1 MKASVFVAV
10 SAVLVVL
17 AGCATPSK
25 PTPGDPRYSPVMPV
39 APAPASKAAG
49 SIYAS
54 GAGISLWE
62 DKRARRIGDIITVF
76 LDEKT
81 ISSKSNKTDI
91 TKEDSLDMNVDSIM
105 GVEPSFHMPGFPNK
119 RFTLGAD
126 AQNNREFAGDAGSD
140 QSNRLVGQISV
151 TVAEVLSNGVMVV
164 RGEKWMTL
172 SQGDEF
178 IRLEGLLRPSDIAPD
193 NTVISSRMAD
203 ARITY
208 SATGALADAQEQG
221 WASRVFNSPW
231 WPF

>member
-1 MKASVFVAV
+1 MKFKPSILLSF
-10 SAVLVVL
+10 SLLL
-17 AGCATPSK
+17 AGCATAPN
-25 PTPGDPRYSPVMPV
+25 PAPGDPRYSPVAPV
-39 APAPASKAAG
+39 APAPATAAVG

-62 DKRARRIGDIITVF
+62 DKRARRIGDIITVM
-76 LDEKT
+76 LEEKT

-91 TKEDSLDMNVDSIM
+91 KKEDTLDMEVNSLM
-105 GVEPSFHMPGFPNK
+105 GVEPSFHLPGMDNRYTLSSDTENK
-119 RFTLGAD
+119 RDFK
-126 AQNNREFAGDAGSD
+126 GDAGSD
-140 QSNRLVGQISV
+140 QSNRLQGEISV
-151 TVAEVLSNGVMVV
+151 TVADVLSNGTLVV

-193 NTVISSRMAD
+193 NTVLSSRMAD

-208 SATGALADAQEQG
+208 SATGALANAQQQG
-221 WASRVFNSPW
+221 FVSKVFNSPW

>member
-1 MKASVFVAV
+1 MKLIFSLMVLVFMATGCASVE
-10 SAVLVVL
+10 
-17 AGCATPSK
+17 PPK
-25 PTPGDPRYSPVMPV
+25 PGDPRYSPVMPV
-39 APAPASKAAG
+39 AAVAGSQSVG

-62 DKRARRIGDIITVF
+62 DKRARRIGDIITVY

-91 TKEDSLDMNVDSIM
+91 TKDDTLDMNVASLLGTQPSMTLPVGPKSKLTLDSST
-105 GVEPSFHMPGFPNK
+105 ENK
-119 RFTLGAD
+119 
-126 AQNNREFAGDAGSD
+126 REFAGDAGSD

-151 TVAEVLSNGVMVV
+151 TVADVLTNGVLVV

-178 IRLEGLLRPSDIAPD
+178 IRIEGLLRPSDISPA
-193 NTVISSRMAD
+193 NTVVSSRLAD
-203 ARITY
+203 ARLTY
-208 SATGALADAQEQG
+208 SATGALADAQRQG
-221 WASRVFNSPW
+221 WVSRVFNSPW

>member
-1 MKASVFVAV
+1 MRTVVVIFSLSIMLGCS
-10 SAVLVVL
+10 SAN
-17 AGCATPSK
+17 K
-25 PTPGDPRYSPVMPV
+25 PTPGDPRYAPVMPPT
-39 APAPASKAAG
+39 PAASSKAAG

-62 DKRARRIGDIITVF
+62 DKRARRVGDIITVY

-91 TKEDSLDMNVDSIM
+91 SKEDTLKMDVGSVM
-105 GVEPSFHMPGFPNK
+105 GVEPSFHVPGFPGK
-119 RFTLGAD
+119 RFTLDSD
-126 AQNNREFAGDAGSD
+126 AKNAREFAGDAGSD

-151 TVAEVLSNGVMVV
+151 TVAEVLPNGVMSV

-208 SATGALADAQEQG
+208 SATGALAEAQEQG
-221 WASRVFNSPW
+221 WMSRVFSSRW

>member
-1 MKASVFVAV
+1 MKRFLFFLLSSVLML
-10 SAVLVVL
+10 S
-17 AGCATPSK
+17 GCASPGKPS
-25 PTPGDPRYSPVMPV
+25 PGDPRYSPVMPV
-39 APAPASKAAG
+39 SPAPSSKAVG

-76 LDEKT
+76 LDERT
-81 ISSKSNKTDI
+81 ISSKSNNTDI
-91 TKEDSLDMNVDSIM
+91 KKEDKLDMNVNSLM
-105 GVEPSFHMPGFPNK
+105 GVEPSFHVPGFPDK
-119 RFTLGAD
+119 RFTLSSD
-126 AQNNREFAGDAGSD
+126 TDNNRDFTGEAESD
-140 QSNRLVGQISV
+140 QSNRLLGQISV
-151 TVAEVLSNGVMVV
+151 TVADVLANGVMVV

-178 IRLEGLLRPSDIAPD
+178 IRLEGLLRPSDISPD
-193 NTVISSRMAD
+193 NTVMSSRMAD

-221 WASRVFNSPW
+221 WVSRMFNSPW